1 MAIQR
6 PKLKFIKG
14 TTYTI
19 DVSDP
24 SNTNH
29 PLRFTADSGA
39 TEYTIGVTATG
50 TPGTTGAKVTFA
62 VPENAPNDLNYYCTN
77 HGLGMGNKMKTIID
91 PSSIAYRGTR
101 AWGTGGTRGDE
112 IGGTYAGPVGGGSTD
127 VHYFDIVTRSN
138 STEVTGILS
147 YLPDVNNGSAGFIA
161 ASTTGSKAI
170 TIAGARSNI
179 RVTDIH
185 TFDTVTL
192 GTSTSFGSTATGMD
206 GQQGAGTCNDGF
218 RTVAHASTD
227 GAGTPSYNKLHYITN
242 AQEGN
247 STEFGDLTYTPG
259 KAALTNDATRGI
271 ICGGDAGTSGFNT
284 INYITIQTAGN
295 ATASG
300 SLDQTGGYRLHVAT
314 GDDTYAVIPGGRIG
328 LAGGSQSNL
337 HSTAMR
343 YFSIQSLG
351 DATSFG
357 NLNKGRRSH
366 AATSDGTTGV
376 MWGGNILSS
385 NNSPD
390 PTDYA
395 LYAEYFTIQT
405 PGNATDF
412 GFQLNHGGD
421 YPAFGSGAAA

>member
-6 PKLKFIKG
+6 PKLKFQRG
-14 TTYTI
+14 TTYII
-19 DVSDP
+19 DQSDS
-24 SNTNH
+24 SNAGH

-39 TEYTIGVTATG
+39 TEYTTGVTATG
-50 TPGTTGAKVTFA
+50 TPGQAGAKTTFV
-62 VPENAPNDLNYYCTN
+62 VPNNAPTNLMYYCTT
-77 HGLGMGNKMKTIID
+77 HGLGMGNKMKTIVD
-91 PSSIAYRGTR
+91 PASVTYRGTR
-101 AWGTGGTRGDE
+101 AWGSGGTRYDN
-112 IGGTYAGPVGGGSTD
+112 IGGSYAGPVGGGSTD
-127 VHYFDIVTRSN
+127 VHYFDIVTKSN
-138 STEVTGILS
+138 STEVGGILS
-147 YLPDVNNGSAGFIA
+147 YLPDVNNGSVGYIA

-170 TIAGARSNI
+170 TIAGARSGV

-227 GAGTPSYNKLHYITN
+227 GSGTPSYNKLHYITN

-284 INYITIQTAGN
+284 INYITIQTPGN

-328 LAGGSQSNL
+328 LPGGSTSNV

-343 YFSIQSLG
+343 YFSIQTLG
-351 DATSFG
+351 NATSFG

-390 PTDYA
+390 PTEYA